1 MVGVRGGDYT
11 TEPGNVETCERQHVL
26 TSKSLED
33 QRLHSWTVLASG
45 GAADGLQGARWS
57 RCGWPVRGLLVLLMA
72 EKLERDSA
80 GGNLVGEGEIR
91 CCVAGDATPLNLGVG
106 GYFQD
111 ALDGSLGGTTRFGD
125 HRQDI
130 PPAI

>member
-1 MVGVRGGDYT
+1 MHRILRRRLRVVGVRGGDYT
-11 TEPGNVETCERQHVL
+11 TERLNVETPERQHVL

-33 QRLHSWTVLASG
+33 QRLHSWTVLARG

-57 RCGWPVRGLLVLLMA
+57 RRELAVRSLLALLMA

-91 CCVAGDATPLNLGVG
+91 CCVAGDATPLNLRVG

-111 ALDGSLGGTTRFGD
+111 ALDGSL
-125 HRQDI
+125 
-130 PPAI
+130 